1 MASPAVWQFS
11 RKGHRFTLRLG
22 GKVKFKH
29 KRRHRTMETLPAGV
43 RSRPPLESLV
53 VSTVAFFFLFLKY
66 SHADYT
72 TLMAENEEE
81 LKSLLSIKE
90 ESEKAS

>member
-1 MASPAVWQFS
+1 M
-11 RKGHRFTLRLG
+11 
-22 GKVKFKH
+22 
-29 KRRHRTMETLPAGV
+29 
-43 RSRPPLESLV
+43 ESLV
-53 VSTVAFFFLFLKY
+53 VSTVAFLFLFLKY